1 MLWTCPGLVDTELR
15 EDYNP
20 RNEVF
25 MTRKH
30 YSIEFKQEAVR
41 LALSGAK
48 SKIQTARD
56 LGVPESKLYAWIRQ
70 FGPDAPPMAAVAE
83 QAELV
88 RLRKALA
95 RAEME
100 RDILKKAIGI
110 FSEAQR

>member
-1 MLWTCPGLVDTELR
+1 V
-15 EDYNP
+15 
-20 RNEVF
+20 
-25 MTRKH
+25 
-30 YSIEFKQEAVR
+30 Q

-48 SKIQTARD
+48 SKAQTARD
-56 LGVPESKLYAWIRQ
+56 LGITEHQLYAWIEQ
-70 FGPDAPPMAAVAE
+70 YGPEAAVPVDA
-83 QAELV
+83 QAEIR

>member
-1 MLWTCPGLVDTELR
+1 
-15 EDYNP
+15 
-20 RNEVF
+20 
-25 MTRKH
+25 MTRKS
-30 YSIEFKQEAVR
+30 YSIDFKHQAVQ

-48 SKIQTARD
+48 SKAQTARD
-56 LGVPESKLYAWIRQ
+56 LGVPESKLYAWITK
-70 FGPDAPPMAAVAE
+70 FGPDAPPPEAVAD